1 MKKEKL
7 NKRVSLIVC
16 LVIGGFLAY
25 LYVGLRD
32 FSGQDLMGKY
42 RMLCDAFTIPGL
54 LFLMLGLLMTIS
66 SHGALD
72 GVTYVVSYGLKMLIP
87 GRHDKQERFYD
98 YVQRKREK
106 NKGKSFGYL
115 YLTGIIYLA
124 AALLFLILF
133 YSLYNK

>member
-32 FSGQDLMGKY
+32 FAGVSLMEKY
-42 RMLCDAFTIPGL
+42 RMLCDAFTVPGL
-54 LFLMLGLLMTIS
+54 LFLMLGLLMSIS
-66 SHGALD
+66 KQGALD
-72 GVTYVVSYGLKMLIP
+72 GVTYVVSHGLKMLIP
-87 GRHDKQERFYD
+87 GHHDKQEKFID

-106 NKGKSFGYL
+106 NKGKSFGFL
-115 YLTGIIYLA
+115 YLTGAIYMGIA
-124 AALLFLILF
+124 IVFLILF
-133 YSLYNK
+133 YNLYN

>member
-1 MKKEKL
+1 MKKENL

-32 FSGQDLMGKY
+32 FAGVSLMEKY

-54 LFLMLGLLMTIS
+54 LFLMLGLLMSIS
-66 SHGALD
+66 KQGALD

-87 GRHDKQERFYD
+87 GHHDKQEKFID

-106 NKGKSFGYL
+106 NKGKSFGFL
-115 YLTGIIYLA
+115 YLTGAICMGI
-124 AALLFLILF
+124 ALVFLILF
-133 YSLYNK
+133 YNLYN